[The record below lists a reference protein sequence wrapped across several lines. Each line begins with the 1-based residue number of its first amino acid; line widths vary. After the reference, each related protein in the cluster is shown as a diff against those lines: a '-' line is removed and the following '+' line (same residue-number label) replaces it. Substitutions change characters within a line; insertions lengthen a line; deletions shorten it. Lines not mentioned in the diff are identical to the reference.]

1 MPELPEVQTVLTTL
15 QPRILGL
22 RIERVEVFLEKI
34 IKSPHPREFVALL
47 QGRAITGLRRRGK
60 YLLLELDGTYI
71 LAVHLRMTGGLVYA
85 SPETPRDRHTHLVFY
100 LSNGAELR
108 FQDLRQFGTMNLML
122 LDEFDSFCARKKLGP
137 DALDP
142 ALTRDLFEKR
152 FQGRRGQIKKL
163 LLDQSLVTGIG
174 NIYANEILW
183 RARVAPERTA
193 ESLTPGELGRAVP
206 GDAVS
211 APGGGGTPGYHAAGL
226 RRWRG
231 KSGRL
236 SVTVGCART
245 GGRAMPQVW
254 QRDHQA
260 EDRRAQFFCLPWLPV
275 LRGWQVCA

>member
-1 MPELPEVQTVLTTL
+1 MPELPEVQTILTTL

-22 RIERVEVFLEKI
+22 RIEFVDVFLEKI
-34 IKSPHPREFVALL
+34 VKSPHPREFVTLL

-85 SPETPRDRHTHLVFY
+85 GTETPRDRHTHLVFH
-100 LSNGAELR
+100 LSNSAELR

-142 ALTRDLFEKR
+142 ALTRGLFEKR

-193 ESLTPGELGRAVP
+193 ESLTPGELGRLYQAMRSLLRAAVAHR
-206 GDAVS
+206 GTTLRDYVDGEGN
-211 APGGGGTPGYHAAGL
+211 PGGFQSQLAVHGREGEPCPKC
-226 RRWRG
+226 G
-231 KSGRL
+231 KEIIRL
-236 SVTVGCART
+236 KT
-245 GGRAMPQVW
+245 GGRSS
-254 QRDHQA
+254 
-260 EDRRAQFFCLPWLPV
+260 F
-275 LRGWQVCA
+275 VCPGCQC